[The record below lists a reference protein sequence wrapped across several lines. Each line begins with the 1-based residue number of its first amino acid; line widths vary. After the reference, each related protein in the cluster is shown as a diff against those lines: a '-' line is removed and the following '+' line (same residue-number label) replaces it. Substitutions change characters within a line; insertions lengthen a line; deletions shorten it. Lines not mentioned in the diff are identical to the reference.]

1 MSDKIPWEVGK
12 EYALQIGWKARIYA
26 TDGYGFSII
35 HGAYFHENQKIWI
48 PICWD
53 TRGIATKE
61 KALFGNNFDLLPPAL
76 PRIKGE
82 CWLVVTSSGVMGAF
96 ESKSAAVNRANN
108 YYRVAIIHVPYDVA
122 EGEGLEP

>member
-53 TRGIATKE
+53 TRGIEAKE
-61 KALFGNNFDLLPPAL
+61 KALFGNNFDLLPPAP

-82 CWLVVTSSGVMGAF
+82 CWLVVTENRGMISVCD
-96 ESKSAAVNRANN
+96 SKEAAVNWAAGYFRA
-108 YYRVAIIHVPYDVA
+108 AIIHVPYDLA
-122 EGEGLEP
+122 IGEGL